1 MLISAALL
9 AFTAGISLP
18 PASQEARADRNAPTA
33 DYSLIVHNLAGLGF
47 EPDQTLP
54 RVFLP
59 SLRFRSEGEEER
71 EFSEDSVTGPSHFVG
86 LLENLLGDGLSGE
99 GCRAEYTQ
107 DGRLLVVG
115 PASLQEDV
123 ANLLAFFRKVN
134 TASVELTL
142 DFVALPGSV
151 DVPSMI
157 DVGKLPA
164 LLESATSHSQHVV
177 HVPTGRSATV
187 SAGKRRYLVLDFD
200 IEIAQGSL
208 IMDPVIGDFFEGLEA
223 TVRAAPCTGG
233 LLVALMARRG
243 ARMGDTPNKQLDI
256 GAMLGNENGVHLE
269 NLPISVQ
276 SPATAN
282 RSCGLSAVLPTGK
295 ALVVT
300 TRGSESGGTEL
311 MILHQTGGALSA
323 WSEFDLGD
331 GASLVFADPASV
343 MAPRLLVSSTGL
355 LSGGSSA
362 TPVIDAE
369 PRLIVGFEHLGTD
382 LVMEALA
389 RQGRMGRVDEVGP
402 WLVTWPDAGRR
413 RGGNTAGWSAA
424 QREVLDSLRASVRQY
439 EVELRLNTPQGGAGP
454 VVRLPLRD
462 GTSASVVLGLER
474 LMVRDYDVEVAQLAA
489 GSDPIVAAS
498 FEGLALWLQASGS
511 PSGQLHLKVRGAVS
525 YAGDGEAAVVQSPF
539 VSYLDQSDE
548 RTLTLQESRALVSKD
563 GYWETLLG
571 DATGGVSIQVRVRTL

>member
-1 MLISAALL
+1 MLSSTALL
-9 AFTAGISLP
+9 AFTAGILLP
-18 PASQEARADRNAPTA
+18 PASQEARADRNASTA
-33 DYSLIVHNLAGLGF
+33 DYSLVVHDLVGLEF
-47 EPDQTLP
+47 ESEQP
-54 RVFLP
+54 RPSVFLP
-59 SLRFRSEGEEER
+59 SLRFRDEEER
-71 EFSEDSVTGPSHFVG
+71 EFHEADRAIGPSHFVG
-86 LLENLLGDGLSGE
+86 LLENLLGDGLRGE

-123 ANLLAFFRKVN
+123 ANLLAFFREVS
-134 TASVELTL
+134 TASVELTM
-142 DFVALPGSV
+142 DFVVLPGIL

-164 LLESATSHSQHVV
+164 LLESATSHSQHVL

-200 IEIAQGSL
+200 MEIAQGAL
-208 IMDPVIGDFFEGLEA
+208 IMDPVMGDFFEGVEA
-223 TVRAAPCTGG
+223 TVRAAPCAGG
-233 LLVALMARRG
+233 LLVGLMARRG
-243 ARMGDTPNKQLDI
+243 ARVGDTPNKQLDI
-256 GAMLGNENGVHLE
+256 GAMLGNENGVHFE

-276 SPATAN
+276 APSTAN

-300 TRGSESGGTEL
+300 TRGGESGGTEL

-323 WSEFDLGD
+323 WSEYDLGD
-331 GASLVFADPASV
+331 GARLVFADPACV
-343 MAPRLLVSSTGL
+343 MAPRLLASSTGL
-355 LSGGSSA
+355 LSGGSSV
-362 TPVIDAE
+362 TPVLDAE
-369 PRLIVGFEHLGTD
+369 PRLIVGFESLGTG
-382 LVMEALA
+382 LVTDALA
-389 RQGRMGRVDEVGP
+389 LQGRTGHVDDAGP
-402 WLVTWPDAGRR
+402 WLVTWPDAGQR
-413 RGGNTAGWSAA
+413 RGGNTVGRSVA
-424 QREVLDSLRASVRQY
+424 QQEIFDSLRVSVRQY
-439 EVELRLNTPQGGAGP
+439 EVELRLNTPQGEAGP

-474 LMVRDYDVEVAQLAA
+474 LLVRDYDVEVAQLAA

-498 FEGLALWLQASGS
+498 FEGLALWLQATGS

-525 YAGDGEAAVVQSPF
+525 YAGDGEAAAVQSPF

-548 RTLTLQESRALVSKD
+548 RTLTLQESQALVSKD
-563 GYWETLLG
+563 GRWETLLG